1 MRWRL
6 LIGRFENLIYR
17 NKMWLRKWQP
27 HFILHLQEFIY
38 VRIPELLKNPN
49 SMKTLME
56 FSDIYNKGKK

>member
-1 MRWRL
+1 
-6 LIGRFENLIYR
+6 
-17 NKMWLRKWQP
+17 MWLRKWQP